1 MVKGVIGLQ
10 PPPRTLLVFVF
21 FLSGMDS
28 LIYQVA
34 WQRLLTV
41 YYGVGP
47 ISTALIVTIFMLGLG
62 VGALC
67 GGALAERVRARIRVY
82 MAIELMLGFF
92 GWFSLPYLEFLGG
105 STAGSSYQATAVW
118 MALFLIIPTLLM
130 GMTLPLIVKI
140 FSGRFED
147 FLGTV
152 AFLYF
157 INTLGAAVGALV
169 ASYGIISFLGLDR
182 CIYIAAAI
190 NLFLAS
196 LIAWAGRGAAGESA
210 APSSLAAPDAG
221 ASAPVGPVHGLGR
234 TAWLVVLITGFL
246 AIGYEIVWFRVMEV
260 LVKASPY
267 AFSTVLA
274 VYLCAIALGSF
285 AMHRALPRSHVED
298 QRSVFFLL
306 QFLTGCLV
314 ALSFVGY
321 YVLTVH
327 TRFGALTRASFWRSL
342 HPSFELPS
350 LEHPSLVFSSV
361 DILIWPLFFVFVPAL
376 LIGASFPLISSLARS
391 KADQEGRTV
400 GTVYFFNTLGNALG
414 GLATGF
420 ILLPVLKTERTILV
434 FLSVNLLMGLFVTTV
449 AGRRLPIAA
458 RSVVV
463 LGLLGLAVAIFPRPG
478 QLYAA
483 MHSPVGHHE
492 RTFQE
497 EGIEGIVYTTQDGEH
512 IGNYINGLVHG
523 GRPNPG
529 FYAEAVEALSC
540 TQETRNILIIGF
552 GTGSFVEVMEQQ
564 PEVRKITLV
573 ELNDTLMRNLRR
585 IPLFHN
591 MLSDPRLDLIIDDGR
606 RYLLRTDE
614 KFDLVLIDPLWSTT
628 AYSNNLYSRE
638 FFTLVRQHLKPEG
651 VFLVWTDEMRVLP
664 KTVGSAF
671 PHLRFYSWPPRFGFT
686 IVSTAPLKRD
696 EGRWSRVLAT
706 FPPEMQ
712 PRIRREA
719 ITYLG
724 DSAYVESISRGLP
737 INEDRRP
744 VCEYYLG
751 LKTRQAGLAPP
762 PQVEE

>member
-1 MVKGVIGLQ
+1 MQRIQK
-10 PPPRTLLVFVF
+10 PLLVFVF

-47 ISTALIVTIFMLGLG
+47 ISTALIVTIFMVGLGL
-62 VGALC
+62 GALC
-67 GGALAERVRARIRVY
+67 GGALAERTRARIRLY
-82 MAIELMLGFF
+82 MAVELLLGFF
-92 GWFSLPYLEFLGG
+92 GWFSLPYLDFLGG
-105 STAGSSYQATAVW
+105 ATAGSSYQATAVW

-140 FSGRFED
+140 FSGRFAD

-182 CIYIAAAI
+182 CIYLAAAI
-190 NLFLAS
+190 NLLLAS
-196 LIAWAGRGAAGESA
+196 LIAWAGRGASADSGA
-210 APSSLAAPDAG
+210 APSLAATAAPASTPAG
-221 ASAPVGPVHGLGR
+221 RAHGLGR

-274 VYLCAIALGSF
+274 IYLCGIALGSF
-285 AMHRALPRSHVED
+285 AMHRALPRSRVAD
-298 QRSVFFLL
+298 RRSLFFLL

-314 ALSFVGY
+314 ALSFVAY
-321 YVLTVH
+321 YELTLH
-327 TRFGALTRASFWRSL
+327 TPLRILTRASFFRNV
-342 HPSFELPS
+342 HPGFELPP
-350 LEHPSLVFSSV
+350 LEHPSLVFSSI
-361 DILIWPLFFVFVPAL
+361 DIVIWPLFFVFVPAL
-376 LIGASFPLISSLARS
+376 LIGASFPLISSLALS

-400 GTVYFFNTLGNALG
+400 GTVYFFNTVGNALG
-414 GLATGF
+414 GIATGF
-420 ILLPVLKTERTILV
+420 VLLPVLKTERTLLV
-434 FLSVNLLMGLFVTTV
+434 FFSLNLLMGLFVTTL
-449 AGRRLPIAA
+449 AGRRLPIAV

-463 LGLLGLAVAIFPRPG
+463 LGLLGLAVVIFPRPG
-478 QLYAA
+478 QLYEA
-483 MHSPVGHHE
+483 MHSPLGHHD

-497 EGIEGIVYTTQDGEH
+497 EGIEGIVYTTQDGER
-512 IGNYINGLVHG
+512 ISNYINGLVHG
-523 GRPNPG
+523 GRPNPA
-529 FYAEAVEALSC
+529 FYAEAIEALSFA
-540 TQETRNILIIGF
+540 QDAQNILVIGF
-552 GTGSFVEVMEQQ
+552 GTGSFVEVMERL
-564 PEVRKITLV
+564 PGARKITLV

-591 MLSDPRLDLIIDDGR
+591 MLSDPRLDVIIDDGR

-614 KFDLVLIDPLWSTT
+614 KFDMVLIDPLWSTT
-628 AYSNNLYSRE
+628 AYSNNLYSHQ
-638 FFTLVRQHLKPEG
+638 FFTMVRQHLRPEG
-651 VFLVWTDEMRVLP
+651 VFLVWTDELRVIP
-664 KTVGSAF
+664 KTVHSAF
-671 PHLRFYSWPPRFGFT
+671 PHLRFYSMPPRFGFT
-686 IVSTAPLKRD
+686 IVSASALKRD
-696 EGRWSRVLAT
+696 EARRGPVIAT

-712 PRIRREA
+712 EQIRREA
-719 ITYLG
+719 ISYLG
-724 DSAYVESISRGLP
+724 DSAYVEALSRGLP

-751 LKTRQAGLAPP
+751 LKIRQATLASP
-762 PQVEE
+762 PQVGE